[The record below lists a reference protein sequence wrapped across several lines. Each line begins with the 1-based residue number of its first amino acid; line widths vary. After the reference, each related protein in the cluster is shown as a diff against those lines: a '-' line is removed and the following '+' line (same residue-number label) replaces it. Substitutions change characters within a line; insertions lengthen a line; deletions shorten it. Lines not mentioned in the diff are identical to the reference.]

1 MQVRLHKL
9 FEQFLHQTGN
19 ALARVQR
26 VHEPVDLWDITF
38 CTRRS
43 KFLTHALSDDALL
56 NHSNDVYKHC
66 SVYTGQSVLC
76 GDAIVVLTKPLCI
89 QTIEHDYCLFQER
102 FLPTI
107 LWWWCNFS

>member
-1 MQVRLHKL
+1 M
-9 FEQFLHQTGN
+9 G
-19 ALARVQR
+19 AARAR
-26 VHEPVDLWDITF
+26 
-38 CTRRS
+38 TRRS
-43 KFLTHALSDDALL
+43 LGHQLLHPQIQIPNACPSDDALL